1 MKMKRKLRNIR
12 RLLMWFIDRIPR
24 SVILIDFCQIDDFV
38 VRIPRYK
45 TLRRIILWLSIVPF
59 LRVDSGVFYFEST
72 RALRQISMTILFELT
87 RRRRRKRTIFPFY
100 CQVSLFLYL
109 RSCLEEQT
117 LYRLTM
123 HSEKLHTDEM
133 ENNRSAREVKR
144 RGNERKKNYIYI
156 YSCKTPFQRR
166 TMRRIE
172 KKKKMIGKGEKGR
185 KRRIMQLQHTLC
197 TEIIYIAHILVIINY
212 CYCHR

>member
-1 MKMKRKLRNIR
+1 
-12 RLLMWFIDRIPR
+12 
-24 SVILIDFCQIDDFV
+24 
-38 VRIPRYK
+38 
-45 TLRRIILWLSIVPF
+45 
-59 LRVDSGVFYFEST
+59 
-72 RALRQISMTILFELT
+72 MTILFELT
-87 RRRRRKRTIFPFY
+87 RRRRRKRRKRRRRRRRKRTIFPFY

-172 KKKKMIGKGEKGR
+172 KKKDDR
-185 KRRIMQLQHTLC
+185 KRGERKKETHYAITTHTLYRNN
-197 TEIIYIAHILVIINY
+197 IHSAYFSDY
-212 CYCHR
+212 

>member
-1 MKMKRKLRNIR
+1 M
-12 RLLMWFIDRIPR
+12 
-24 SVILIDFCQIDDFV
+24 
-38 VRIPRYK
+38 
-45 TLRRIILWLSIVPF
+45 
-59 LRVDSGVFYFEST
+59 FYFEST

-87 RRRRRKRTIFPFY
+87 RRRRRKRKRKRRRRRRRKRTIFPFY